1 MASLQTSGPWASLP
15 LRCFVLVSQ
24 FEMCPRDKIAQCVD
38 AGRYCTHADSLSDV
52 AASSTA

>member
-24 FEMCPRDKIAQCVD
+24 FEMCLRDKIAQCVD